1 MTPNPPKW
9 ADRFLQW
16 FCRPDMLEDLQGDLY
31 EIFDYTV
38 SVKGQR
44 RASWTFVW
52 LVFRSFRPSAIRLN
66 VKVKN
71 SIFMQ
76 SKINLKV
83 AFRVFKRDRTNSLI
97 NLLGLTIGISCF
109 ILLGLYV
116 KQELSYDQF
125 HTKKDRIYRSWL
137 KEDYGEGKIFFNS
150 NTPLRFEQV
159 FEENFPEVERSV
171 QITRFEFLAGKG
183 ENKLQ
188 EEVYVVSPDLLEV
201 FDFKLLAGNPEAPIP
216 TRNDLLISE
225 QLARKYFGT
234 ENPVGQPFYL
244 SVGPELREFTITA
257 LMADIPTES
266 SVQFDLAISS
276 ANDDILYD
284 DQVRQ
289 AWFTIIPETYVLIK
303 ENSSIQTVEAGM
315 QDVVMSY
322 LEGEVERDV
331 YQIGFQPLTDIHLNP
346 DIPLGFAPV
355 GNPEYVSILGFVG
368 ILVLIIACINYT
380 TLSAGQS
387 IKRAKEVGVR
397 KVMGAPRKGLMGQY
411 LTESVLM
418 SQVAMLLG
426 TVIAIVLIPTFN
438 LLTGVTLVYEFHWW
452 HIGLYLTIG
461 LFIGLLAGAYPALV
475 ISGFKTV
482 SILRGS
488 LQSVGGLSVRKGLV
502 VVQFLMTVFL
512 LSTTLIMKKQV
523 GYLQNADLGYNY
535 EAVISTQLPT
545 DPEAQR
551 LSQQIT
557 AGMENGALLK
567 SRLEQYPEISGI
579 ARGSHVFGTNGWTGF
594 AYTDDKGVFRRFRLL
609 VVDDDYLDAFGI
621 EIVEGRG
628 FESDNGMDR
637 RQSVILNETAAKYF
651 DLEKP
656 VGGKLPGNDFDE
668 HRIIG
673 VAKDFHFTSLHS
685 EIEPLVIVQN
695 IIPIAR
701 GVSDSDFGD
710 TVIPKL
716 IFTYTGA
723 NLSKGT
729 EILQKEW
736 EALFPNVSWNFEF
749 ISENLQNQ
757 YENEIRMNRLI
768 TVATVLSVVIASLG
782 LLGLIM
788 LVANA
793 KLKEIGIRKVMG
805 ASALAIFKLLSRG
818 FVWQLLIAIVL
829 SVPLTL
835 WLMNS
840 WLENFAYRTD
850 IGPGLFLI
858 SAILSVVVA
867 GLVIFYHTI
876 RAMRVNPIKSLRVE

>member
-1 MTPNPPKW
+1 MSPHPPRW

-16 FCRPDMLEDLQGDLY
+16 FCRRDILEDLQGDLY
-31 EIFDYTV
+31 EIFDHV
-38 SVKGQR
+38 VAVKGQR
-44 RASWTFVW
+44 RASWIFVW

-83 AFRVFKRDRTNSLI
+83 AFRVLKRDRSNSLI

-116 KQELSYDQF
+116 KQELSYDHF
-125 HTKKDRIYRSWL
+125 HSKKDRIYRSWL

-150 NTPLRFEQV
+150 NTPLRFESLL
-159 FEENFPEVERSV
+159 EENFPEVERSV
-171 QITRFEFLAGKG
+171 QITRFEFLTGKG
-183 ENKLQ
+183 ENKLR

-201 FDFKLLAGNPEAPIP
+201 FDFKLLAGNPESPIP

-225 QLARKYFGT
+225 QFARKYFGN

-244 SVGPELREFTITA
+244 SIGPELREFTITA
-257 LMADIPTES
+257 LMADIPSES

-284 DQVRQ
+284 DRVRQ
-289 AWFTIIPETYVLIK
+289 AWFTIIPETYVLIN

-438 LLTGVTLVYEFHWW
+438 LLTGVTLSYAFQWW
-452 HIGLYLTIG
+452 HIGLYFAIG

-488 LQSVGGLSVRKGLV
+488 LQSVGGMSVRKGLV

-523 GYLQNADLGYNY
+523 NYLKNADLGYDY
-535 EAVISTQLPT
+535 EAVISTQLPS

-557 AGMENGALLK
+557 SGMENGELLK
-567 SRLEQYPEISGI
+567 ARLEQYPEISRI
-579 ARGSHVFGTNGWTGF
+579 ARGSHIFGTNGWTGL
-594 AYTDDKGVFRRFRLL
+594 AYTDDKGVFRQFRLL

-621 EIVEGRG
+621 EIVDGRG
-628 FESDNGMDR
+628 FEANNGLDR

-656 VGGKLPGNDFDE
+656 VGSKLPGNDFDE

-710 TVIPKL
+710 TVVPKL
-716 IFTYTGA
+716 VFTYSGS
-723 NLSKGT
+723 NLTKGT

-757 YENEIRMNRLI
+757 YQGEIRMNRLI
-768 TVATVLSVVIASLG
+768 TVATVLSIVIASLG

-805 ASALAIFKLLSRG
+805 ASAGAIFKLLSKG

-829 SVPLTL
+829 SIPLTI

-850 IGPGLFLI
+850 IGAGLFVI
-858 SAILSVVVA
+858 SALLSVIVA
-867 GLVIFYHTI
+867 GLVILYHTV
-876 RAMRVNPIKSLRVE
+876 RAMRVNPIKSLRME